1 MQNIFPF
8 FFLTPGIGDS
18 GVTSKRLITFVFVF
32 VQETFTFL
40 GTESGFMNTSGY
52 VPALFTVPVKHA

>member
-8 FFLTPGIGDS
+8 CLFIPGIGDS
-18 GVTSKRLITFVFVF
+18 GVTSRRLITFVLVF
-32 VQETFTFL
+32 VQETFTFF

-52 VPALFTVPVKHA
+52 VPGPFTVPVKHA